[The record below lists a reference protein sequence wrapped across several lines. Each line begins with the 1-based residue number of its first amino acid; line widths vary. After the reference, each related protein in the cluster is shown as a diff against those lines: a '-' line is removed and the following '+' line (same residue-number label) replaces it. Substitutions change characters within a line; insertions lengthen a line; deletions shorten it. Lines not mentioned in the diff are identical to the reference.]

1 VNLWR
6 LLLGGL
12 LLAWAAAATA
22 LDLTPEEQAWIKGHG
37 PVRVLLLP
45 TAEPFYEAGH
55 EGRAPSG
62 FAIEMLQRLAQRAGL
77 TLQYVAAPNVPEA
90 MVMLRNG
97 QADVTPVMRLSAE
110 RAKTFSVPGALLPVD
125 PVVVSRRDATQAALQ
140 GDLQGQRVAVLAGS
154 VNEEEFSAQYP
165 NASIER
171 FTTLRD
177 AFKAVA
183 DGRADLV
190 PTTLQE
196 AVYLIESQLLSN
208 LLVRR
213 VPGAG
218 QAIIGPGVRREL
230 PLLNGILAKALDSI
244 TPAERAEMARRW
256 LPVGA
261 ATAFAGDAAQLTA
274 AERAWVERQGEVHAG
289 FDARF
294 APFTL
299 AGTLGGMEGLGADIL
314 RAVAEKTGLRIVSQ
328 RGGAF
333 ADILQAA
340 RMEGSV
346 DVVVGMART
355 EQRAVD
361 FLFVGPF
368 SSVATAT
375 VMRSDDARRWAEPDD
390 MMAGRVG
397 LLREHFLLP
406 RLRLRKPGLQLVELE
421 SQGDVLQ
428 ALADGRV
435 DVAIGNSA
443 VVSRLVEERFAG
455 RLQITGVVRDGDSE
469 LYFGVPRRHPELARV
484 LDRGLA
490 ALSPSQLA
498 QLRQRWLFVQV
509 QPGLRWAEVLRWAAP
524 LGSALL
530 AGVLVLWLAHRRL
543 RVAHAATQRAHG
555 EALAATAA
563 RGRFVAY
570 LAHELRGT
578 VMGLSSGAA
587 LLLRP
592 EASVPREKLLQAM
605 KSSADGLLALL
616 ETTLD
621 HERTI
626 ASGIALRPA
635 DHQLAAWWAETLAPL
650 QLRARDKG
658 LAFEAEPLPA
668 DQRARFDAPRLAQVV
683 ANVVGNAIKFTESGR
698 VAVRTRWDAAARRL
712 HLAVEDEGPG
722 IPAEE
727 LAQLF
732 EPYAQGQA
740 GRAAA
745 SGAGLGLAITQQ
757 IVWAMGGHIEAAAG
771 RERGSLFI
779 IDIPLEPAA

>member
-1 VNLWR
+1 MWR
-6 LLLGGL
+6 LLLSGL
-12 LLAWAAAATA
+12 LLAWSAAAGA
-22 LDLTPEEQAWIKGHG
+22 LDLTAEEQAWVKSHG

-62 FAIEMLQRLAQRAGL
+62 FAIEMLQRVAQRAGL
-77 TLQYVAAPNVPEA
+77 TLGYVAAPNVPEA

-110 RAKTFSVPGALLPVD
+110 RARSFSVPGELLPVD
-125 PVVVSRRDATQAALQ
+125 PVVVSRREGTQAALQ

-154 VNEEEFSAQYP
+154 VNEEEFSARYP
-165 NASIER
+165 NTSIER
-171 FTTLRD
+171 FTTLRE

-183 DGRADLV
+183 DGRADLA

-218 QAIIGPGVRREL
+218 QALIGPGVRREL
-230 PLLNGILAKALDSI
+230 PLLNGILARALESI

-261 ATAFAGDAAQLTA
+261 ATSFAADAALLSG
-274 AERAWVERQGEVHAG
+274 AERSWVERAGEIHAG
-289 FDARF
+289 FDAGF

-314 RAVAEKTGLRIVSQ
+314 RAVAEQTGLRIVSQ

-340 RMEGSV
+340 RVEGSV

-355 EQRAVD
+355 EQRAAD

-375 VMRSDDARRWAEPDD
+375 LMRSDDARRWSEPDD
-390 MMAGRVG
+390 MLSGRVG
-397 LLREHFLLP
+397 LLRDHFLLP
-406 RLRLRKPGLQLVELE
+406 SLRLRKPGLQLLELE
-421 SQGDVLQ
+421 SQTEVLQ
-428 ALADGRV
+428 ALAEGRV
-435 DVAIGNSA
+435 DLAIGNSA

-455 RLQITGVVRDGDSE
+455 RLQITGVVRNGDSE
-469 LYFGVPRRHPELARV
+469 LYFGVPRRNPELARV

-498 QLRQRWLFVQV
+498 ALRQRWLFVQV

-524 LGSALL
+524 LVSALL
-530 AGVLVLWLAHRRL
+530 GGVLVLWLAHRRL
-543 RVAHAATQRAHG
+543 RGAHTATQRAHG
-555 EALAATAA
+555 AALAAAAA
-563 RGRFVAY
+563 RGRFLAY
-570 LAHELRGT
+570 LAHELRGA

-592 EASVPREKLLQAM
+592 QAQVPRDQLLQAM

-621 HERTI
+621 HERTM
-626 ASGIALRPA
+626 AAGIVLRPA
-635 DHQLAAWWAETLAPL
+635 EHELAVWWADTLAPL
-650 QLRARDKG
+650 QLRAKDKG
-658 LAFEAEPLPA
+658 LAFEANALPSGL
-668 DQRARFDAPRLAQVV
+668 RAHFDAPRLAQVV
-683 ANVVGNAIKFTESGR
+683 ANVAGNAIKFTDAGR
-698 VAVRTRWDAAARRL
+698 VALRVRWDAAARRL

-722 IPAEE
+722 IAADEA
-727 LAQLF
+727 AQLF
-732 EPYAQGQA
+732 EPYAQGRA
-740 GRAAA
+740 GRNAT
-745 SGAGLGLAITQQ
+745 SGAGLGLAITRQ
-757 IVWAMGGHIEAAAG
+757 IVLAMGGRIEAAAG

-779 IDIPLEPAA
+779 IEVPLEPAP